1 MAGRA
6 WHPPFRLAVLFLGLA
21 SLIPGTSR
29 AQPPPTVTV
38 PVGFIFDADSPVGRI
53 ARTTIPMAL
62 DDFYAAFP
70 NATTRV
76 RLLRHDSAGDVVAA
90 ASAALQ
96 LMTTQGAR
104 AILGPQSSVESS
116 FVADLAT
123 RAEVPVVSFSATSPS
138 VSASAARFF
147 SRAALS
153 DAAQAGAVAAL
164 ANYFGWR
171 RVVPIYQDDD
181 YGAAFVPYLA
191 DALTTATTSAAAA
204 RAVEIPYRC
213 ALPAG
218 ASEDAVAAAMYRL
231 ESQQTRAFVVH
242 ARPALAELVFAAA
255 AEAGMMAEG
264 YAWVITDGLTGLL
277 GSIRPPQ
284 GVIGL
289 APHAPGTPRL
299 RDVRRRWARAFL
311 RDHPDADRDQAEM
324 GCYALWAYDAA
335 WAVASA
341 AERLGPGEFS
351 SLAPPGLVGGESGG
365 PTDFS
370 RLGKSASGEKFL
382 AAIANTT
389 FEGLGG
395 RFELVDGELAV
406 PAFRIVNIMD
416 DATERSLGFWTP
428 KHGLHR
434 KLGETNNSG
443 LAPVIWP
450 AESTVVPVG
459 WAQPTS
465 GRKLRIAM
473 LWDVDPGYRP
483 IMHMDVDPATNRT
496 VAGGFVIEV
505 FEAAVRLLPYA
516 LPFEYV
522 LVEPMPYDSL
532 VERVG
537 RGDFDAAAADIT
549 ITANRSKHV
558 DFTLPYMTSGI
569 AMVVPVRDQR
579 SNRAWVFLKPLRY
592 DLWLVSFVFLIFTGF
607 VVWAVEHRV
616 NREFRG
622 PPSYQ
627 IGTLLYFGFST
638 LYFAHREDLKSN
650 LSRFAVVVWVFVVL
664 ILQSSYTASLTSMLT
679 VPQLEPAIGDY
690 ASLWHG
696 TGRVGIMNNSFMRA
710 SMTRSG
716 FPQDRLVP
724 YRATQSFHE
733 ALLNG
738 TIAAVVDETP
748 YLRLFLK
755 AYCDNFTQTA
765 QTNKTGGFGFAFQK
779 GSPYVADLS
788 RAILN
793 LTESDEMSAIERKW
807 FGDAEGC
814 ASPQG
819 SQFTSDSLSFGSF
832 WGLFLITGA
841 TSLLCCVLHLA
852 TFLVASRRN
861 ISEAA
866 SASDMPWKDR
876 LRVFVKL
883 FDDKDLSSH
892 TFRDKDGGGGGSS
905 LAGRSANDAGASP
918 AGAHGAGGSP
928 FSVSNHTYDMS
939 DWSVGAPSPAPAAA
953 GELELAAG
961 GHVEEEVAVAPDLD
975 EISDQ
980 IGTGHLAG
988 AQGSN

>member
-1 MAGRA
+1 MAGRGR
-6 WHPPFRLAVLFLGLA
+6 HPPPFRHVVALLLGLA
-21 SLIPGTSR
+21 SLMPGTSR
-29 AQPPPTVTV
+29 AQAPPPVTV
-38 PVGFIFDADSPVGRI
+38 PVGFIIDADSPVGRI
-53 ARTTIPMAL
+53 ANTTIPMAL

-70 NATTRV
+70 NASTRV
-76 RLLRHDSAGDVVAA
+76 RLLRHDSGGDVVAA

-164 ANYFGWR
+164 ATYFGWR

-181 YGAAFVPYLA
+181 YGAAFVPFLA
-191 DALTTATTSAAAA
+191 DALTTA
-204 RAVEIPYRC
+204 RPEVPYRC

-218 ASEDAVAAAMYRL
+218 ATADAVAAAMYRL

-255 AEAGMMAEG
+255 ADAGMMAEG
-264 YAWVITDGLTGLL
+264 YAWIITDGLTGLL
-277 GSIRPPQ
+277 GTIRPPQ

-311 RDHPDADRDQAEM
+311 RDNPDADRDQAEM

-351 SLAPPGLVGGESGG
+351 SSPPGLVGGRSGG

-370 RLGKSASGEKFL
+370 GLGKSSTGEKFL

-389 FEGLGG
+389 FDGLGG
-395 RFELVDGELAV
+395 RFELGGGELAV

-416 DATERSLGFWTP
+416 DAKERSLGFWTE
-428 KHGLHR
+428 KGGLHR

-450 AESTVVPVG
+450 AESTIVPVG

-473 LWDVDPGYRP
+473 LGKVDPGYRP

-522 LVEPMPYDSL
+522 LVEPLHYDTL

-537 RGDFDAAAADIT
+537 RGDFDAAVADIT
-549 ITANRSKHV
+549 ITANRSQHV

-569 AMVVPVRDQR
+569 AMVVPMRDQR

-696 TGRVGIMNNSFMRA
+696 AGRVGIMNNSFMRA

-724 YRATQSFHE
+724 YRATQSFHQ

-738 TIAAVVDETP
+738 TIGAIVDETP

-765 QTNKTGGFGFAFQK
+765 QTNKTGGFGYAFQK

-793 LTESDEMSAIERKW
+793 LTESDEMSEIERKW

-841 TSLLCCVLHLA
+841 TSLLCCVLHLV
-852 TFLVASRRN
+852 TFLVASRRR
-861 ISEAA
+861 IREAA
-866 SASDMPWKDR
+866 SAPDLPWKDR

-892 TFRDKDGGGGGSS
+892 TFRDKDGGGGGGGSM
-905 LAGRSANDAGASP
+905 AGRSANDAGASP
-918 AGAHGAGGSP
+918 AVVHGAGGSP

-953 GELELAAG
+953 GEVELAAG
-961 GHVEEEVAVAPDLD
+961 GHAEEEVAVAPDPD
-975 EISDQ
+975 GISDQ
-980 IGTGHLAG
+980 IHIGTGREA
-988 AQGSN
+988 SN